1 MTLRGR
7 FQTLLPFLFCILLLG
22 APAAGSKDTWIEV
35 RSPNF
40 TLISN
45 AGEKEARKIADQFEQ
60 FREVFQKSF
69 PTLRV
74 DLGKPLIIFAV
85 KDENSLKALLPSYW
99 ENKGQAHPAGI
110 YLPGDDR
117 HYVTVR
123 TDLST
128 DNPYYLV
135 YHEYTH
141 AIMGLNF
148 RGLPVWLNE
157 GLAEYY
163 GNSVIEERDV
173 EIGKVP
179 AYHLRTLQQEPLIPI
194 ETLLRVDERSPY
206 YNEQNHASMFYAES
220 WAIVHYL
227 MLDPEARKK
236 QLLNNFI
243 RSWNASGDQLGAAQK
258 TFGDLKQFAAAME
271 LYARQRAFYM
281 ARVQTTIRGD
291 AKSYSSRVLPDAE
304 VDAQRGLFYAHMRRS
319 KEGLDAVNAAI
330 KADPKLPL
338 AYEAQG
344 YLAFSQGEFVAA
356 SEAFERAIELQ
367 TNDYFPYYF
376 AAQARLRGGMPP
388 EEEATKVVAYL
399 EKAIQMNP
407 QFAPAYAALA
417 SVYSINQATREK
429 AFAPGRKAAELEPG
443 NLLYATNF
451 GYVLVNAGKTA
462 EAKTLALRI
471 QQAAKTPVDLAN
483 AQQLMDVIA
492 RREEY
497 DSRAAAMN
505 ANAAQPQKT
514 TTVVTDTNR
523 GTAVTVP
530 LTKPG
535 ESPTEPPKE
544 TPKGRSVIEDHPGET
559 EYAVEG
565 YVSAADCGGGPGKI
579 SITVGKAT
587 MNFRFKD
594 FAGVYVVSTAQQD
607 SGEAPACAK
616 WQGRRARVYFYKVV
630 GKQLTGDV
638 SAVQFF

>member
-40 TLISN
+40 TVISN

-60 FREVFQKSF
+60 FRELFQKSF

-74 DLGKPLIIFAV
+74 DLGKPLIIFVV

-99 ENKGQAHPAGI
+99 ETKGQAHPAGI

-117 HYVTVR
+117 HYVAVR
-123 TDLST
+123 TDLAT
-128 DNPYYLV
+128 ENPYYVV

-141 AIMGLNF
+141 AIMGLNY

-157 GLAEYY
+157 GLAEYF
-163 GNSVIEERDV
+163 GNSVIEEKDV

-179 AYHLRTLQQEPLIPI
+179 AYHLQTLQQQQLIPI
-194 ETLLRVDERSPY
+194 ETLLQADERSPY

-236 QLLNNFI
+236 KLLNNFVS
-243 RSWNASGDQLGAAQK
+243 SWNASGDQVGAAQK
-258 TFGDLKQFAAAME
+258 TFGDLNKFEAAME
-271 LYARQRAFYM
+271 LYARQRVFYM
-281 ARVQTTIRGD
+281 AKVQTTIRGE

-304 VDAQRGLFYAHMRRS
+304 VDAQRGLFYAHTRRT

-344 YLAFSQGEFVAA
+344 YLALSQGEFAVA
-356 SEAFERAIELQ
+356 SYAFERAIELQ

-388 EEEATKVVAYL
+388 EEEATKVAAYL

-417 SVYSINQATREK
+417 SVYSMNQATKEK

-443 NLLYATNF
+443 NLLYATNY

-471 QQAAKTPVDLAN
+471 QQAAKTPVDQAN
-483 AQQLMDVIA
+483 AQQLLDVVA

-497 DSRAAAMN
+497 DSRVAAMN
-505 ANAAQPQKT
+505 AQPAQAQNT
-514 TTVVTDTNR
+514 TTVATNT
-523 GTAVTVP
+523 GTTITMP
-530 LTKPG
+530 ISKGG
-535 ESPTEPPKE
+535 ESATEAPKE
-544 TPKGRSVIEDHPGET
+544 RPKGKSVIEDHPRET

-565 YVSAADCGGGPGKI
+565 YVSAADCSGGPGKI